1 MTNKLPRARRVATQN
16 DLVLLT
22 GLLLIPPLLVWSS
35 PSHVLPHLSLDELL
49 HEPRA
54 SAPVSRS
61 KDNKQVPHHLASHET
76 SARNDT
82 STQPQQPRRRNR
94 GGRALSEMAERA
106 VKYTADK
113 TSWSKLPQPPRPLD
127 PSSDNYGYLA
137 PGPLRASIVEPSHA
151 GDPFPYHLAL
161 PPRPTQALRWT
172 AERAE
177 QLPAYTTAHP
187 WSRSN
192 YQPPSSW
199 LRARSPTVPSF
210 SPGKANLLRS
220 LISLLQGSPRQCLE
234 ELQEEAE
241 DDDDSGWLA
250 WDL

>member
-1 MTNKLPRARRVATQN
+1 MHQDGLNEGVAVLDKQVVADVVEDLLPGFVRSEVVRQAPWV
-16 DLVLLT
+16 
-22 GLLLIPPLLVWSS
+22 S
-35 PSHVLPHLSLDELL
+35 PSYDEQASSGQEGGNAERPRSPDSLDELL

-61 KDNKQVPHHLASHET
+61 KDNK
-76 SARNDT
+76 
-82 STQPQQPRRRNR
+82 QPRRRNR

-113 TSWSKLPQPPRPLD
+113 TSWSKHPQAPRLLD

-161 PPRPTQALRWT
+161 PPTPTQALRWT

-177 QLPAYTTAHP
+177 QLPYTTAHP

-192 YQPPSSW
+192 NQPPSSW
-199 LRARSPTVPSF
+199 LRACSPT
-210 SPGKANLLRS
+210 
-220 LISLLQGSPRQCLE
+220 GSPRQCLE